1 MCQFF
6 AKFWPEKQFSCK
18 KNGPHSGDFKW
29 KISKFPDFYVKFQ
42 LLAKKDSAFFLSS
55 YLVGSQIWLN
65 VPWSSRDL
73 IFSFFSGERIGKYC
87 QKWSNKL
94 IKITLKN
101 QTYLKFSQNKNKNH
115 QVAKV
120 RSLLKVKLNLN

>member
-1 MCQFF
+1 
-6 AKFWPEKQFSCK
+6 
-18 KNGPHSGDFKW
+18 
-29 KISKFPDFYVKFQ
+29 
-42 LLAKKDSAFFLSS
+42 
-55 YLVGSQIWLN
+55 
-65 VPWSSRDL
+65 L
-73 IFSFFSGERIGKYC
+73 IFSIFSGERIGKYC